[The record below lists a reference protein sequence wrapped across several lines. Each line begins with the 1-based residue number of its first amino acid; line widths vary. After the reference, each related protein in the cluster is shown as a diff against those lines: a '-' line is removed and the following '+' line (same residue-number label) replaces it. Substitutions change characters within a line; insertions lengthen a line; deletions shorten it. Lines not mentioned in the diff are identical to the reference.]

1 MTSWQIMIKL
11 VVQAATLIGVVDV
24 VVEAVS
30 EVIEAVIKV
39 VLWLQH
45 GWFWI
50 KLTNFQSCYLGS

>member
-45 GWFWI
+45 GMV
-50 KLTNFQSCYLGS
+50 LD